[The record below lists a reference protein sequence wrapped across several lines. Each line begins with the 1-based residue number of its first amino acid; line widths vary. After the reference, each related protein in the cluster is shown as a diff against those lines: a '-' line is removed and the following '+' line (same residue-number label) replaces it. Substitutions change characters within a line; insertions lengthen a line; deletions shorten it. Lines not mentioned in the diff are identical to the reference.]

1 MWIELGL
8 LSICAQADEN
18 DQLQQ
23 GISLLQQQLAVM
35 RTQLLAVKLSHDGH
49 TPLPPIRDHSP
60 DAAEAEAG
68 TTPCGSGSGS
78 GTKHEPASRLFH
90 GSYSAV
96 RSELSFASPLPQ
108 MRGGMSPMLLAMT
121 PPECQAMLEA
131 VEEAMQRAASTT
143 PLTPGVWRCGHGGLE
158 SGDQGEG
165 DAACTAP
172 SLSGPRPCSH

>member
-1 MWIELGL
+1 MRTTS
-8 LSICAQADEN
+8 SIAGFIACSQPSDAAPCLVQADEN

-35 RTQLLAVKLSHDGH
+35 RAQLLAVKLSHDGH
-49 TPLPPIRDHSP
+49 TPLPPRWDRSP
-60 DAAEAEAG
+60 DDAEAEAE
-68 TTPCGSGSGS
+68 TTPGGSGS
-78 GTKHEPASRLFH
+78 GTKHEPASQLFL
-90 GSYSAV
+90 GEYSAA

-143 PLTPGVWRCGHGGLE
+143 PLTPGVWRCGCGGVE
-158 SGDQGEG
+158 SGDQGG
-165 DAACTAP
+165 
-172 SLSGPRPCSH
+172 